1 MTSLNI
7 YDFVKSISENN
18 SDKIIFCKQICQNI
32 ILNSSVKDMSIFM
45 DIQYPY
51 IDVNIYV
58 HNKGHINMFSNVADN
73 RFTIIL
79 NSLFVNPEYRQSG
92 IGTILV
98 NTSEK
103 IAELIGFDV
112 VTLEVKEDSW
122 IQQWYRK
129 KGYREYGYSSK
140 NKDSIWMLKQMK

>member
-18 SDKIIFCKQICQNI
+18 SDKIIFCKQVCQNI
-32 ILNSSVKDMSIFM
+32 ILNSSIKDMSIFM
-45 DIQYPY
+45 DIKYPY
-51 IDVNIYV
+51 IDVNICI

-79 NSLFVNPEYRQSG
+79 NSLFVNPEYRQSN

-112 VTLEVKEDSW
+112 VTLEVKEASW
-122 IQQWYRK
+122 MQQWYRK

-140 NKDSIWMLKQMK
+140 TKDSIWMLKQMK

>member
-18 SDKIIFCKQICQNI
+18 SDKIIFCKQVCQNI
-32 ILNSSVKDMSIFM
+32 ILNSPVKDMSIFM
-45 DIQYPY
+45 DIEYPY
-51 IDVNIYV
+51 IDVNIYI
-58 HNKGHINMFSNVADN
+58 HNKGHINMFSNVVDN
-73 RFTIIL
+73 RFTITL
-79 NSLFVNPEYRQSG
+79 NSLFVNPEYRQSN
-92 IGTILV
+92 IGTILL

-112 VTLEVKEDSW
+112 VTLEVKEASW
-122 IQQWYRK
+122 MQQWYRK

-140 NKDSIWMLKQMK
+140 NKDLIWMLKQMK

>member
-51 IDVNIYV
+51 IDVNIYI
-58 HNKGHINMFSNVADN
+58 HNKGHINMFSNVVDN

-79 NSLFVNPEYRQSG
+79 NSLFVNPEYRQSN

-122 IQQWYRK
+122 MQQWYRK